1 MISHESQKMCIT
13 YYNRKKRTAITSN
26 FLEYFS
32 LIKKF
37 IEKHGY
43 GLYCSSPT
51 EEIYCINPTDTIEN
65 KLKTIKYY
73 LDSLTNKNNKDF
85 LKYENNELYFM
96 NKRKQLV
103 WMIDYINPI
112 LENRQKIYDAMFNYD
127 IVWKFSFQTISND
140 IFDLAFKLLVKKYSN
155 KTDSEEYQNNL
166 KQFKMW
172 NLNYSMNNE
181 ISNDFYFYIQNLLN
195 LQSMY

>member
-37 IEKHGY
+37 IEKYGY

-140 IFDLAFKLLVKKYSN
+140 IFNLAFKLLVKKYSN